1 MPMLYNDKQI
11 KAISK
16 ELQRKFISGE
26 CEAYDI
32 VITLIALNKAGR
44 IAESTIKEVLMFVFF
59 HNRLGMLK
67 ALHKAESLI
76 DEMTIN
82 NIVSE
87 IQETK

>member
-11 KAISK
+11 SAVSK
-16 ELQRKFISGE
+16 ELQRKFIAGE
-26 CEAYDI
+26 CEAHDV

-44 IAESTIKEVLMFVFF
+44 IVESTVKEVMMNVFF
-59 HNRLGMLK
+59 HNRAGVLR
-67 ALHKAESLI
+67 ALQKAEDLI

-87 IQETK
+87 VQATK